1 VIEQLKNRVGDTNVY
16 ISVDIDVLDPAFAP
30 GESAAFRSIIPGGL
44 ILIDVLDVATGTAEP
59 GGWSTRELLMI
70 LDGLAGLK
78 VVGADVVEVAPA
90 YDNVGETTG
99 VAAAEIVQSLLYLM
113 LKSPFE

>member
-1 VIEQLKNRVGDTNVY
+1 VGTSGVIQRLKDRVGDTLVY
-16 ISVDIDVLDPAFAP
+16 ISVDIDVLDPAYAP
-30 GESAAFRSIIPGGL
+30 GETH
-44 ILIDVLDVATGTAEP
+44 ILSKHQKLTFSATGTSEP
-59 GGWSTRELLMI
+59 GGWTTRELLTI

-99 VAAAEIVQSLLYLM
+99 LAAAEIVQSLLYLM
-113 LKSPFE
+113 LRSPLTA